1 MAGILSWRG
10 FLSDVSPKRE
20 RGTRAVIRARV
31 YDIARPIA
39 RKRRTNFNEGEGTT
53 KGTKYTKEVKRKT
66 GRKEVNH
73 PSLSS
78 FSLGALGALGGPFLP
93 EKLRQRCQ
101 I

>member
-1 MAGILSWRG
+1 MMRILSWRG
-10 FLSDVSPKRE
+10 FLSDVSPKRK
-20 RGTRAVIRARV
+20 RGNQAAIGARV

-39 RKRRTNFNEGEGTT
+39 RKSPSNFNEREGTT

-66 GRKEVNH
+66 GRKEVSH

-78 FSLGALGALGGPFLP
+78 FSLGALGGPFLP
-93 EKLRQRCQ
+93 EKLRRRCQ